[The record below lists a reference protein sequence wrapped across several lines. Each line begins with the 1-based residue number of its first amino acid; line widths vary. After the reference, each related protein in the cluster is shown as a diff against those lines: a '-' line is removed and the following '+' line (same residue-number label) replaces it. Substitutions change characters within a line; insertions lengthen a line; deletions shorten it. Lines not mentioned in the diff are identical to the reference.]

1 MHDIPIID
9 DKEMGF
15 PSKVEYWTTVWDIH
29 NGYFDLKSY
38 ESFHFT
44 TRRNNLTQQHK
55 EEVEIE
61 VELELEVL
69 CEFALYHKEQ

>member
-1 MHDIPIID
+1 M
-9 DKEMGF
+9 KLYAG
-15 PSKVEYWTTVWDIH
+15 
-29 NGYFDLKSY
+29 
-38 ESFHFT
+38 FHFT
-44 TRRNNLTQQHK
+44 TRRNSLTQQHK